1 MVYNYNF
8 AICAAVFNLMV
19 ILYYFYRRRLPDY
32 ISKIFSGLMIVC
44 FIHNMLDIISG
55 CVISNASVL
64 PYWLCMLVNSLFY
77 TCQAL
82 FAVFTFIYAL
92 AATGKLRLLRMTTL
106 VELLIPAIFQF
117 WLIVTNPLTFYLFTF
132 SDSGEY
138 IYGPLRIVQYIIPL
152 IYLVMVACTAIK
164 YRLYI
169 GKAQLATLIMLP
181 IIMIASAGIQFY
193 TPEQLVIGA
202 GSIATVLMLYLA
214 LQNPNERLD
223 ALTGHFNSNA
233 FTKFC
238 EQQFADRRIFY
249 FLGIK
254 INNLK
259 MFNSIMGVENCD
271 RMINVIGDFLYHI
284 PERCLHFKIS
294 NGVFAIITYQEEKFG
309 GIIKYIDER
318 FQHPWKIDEV
328 EVKVDISI
336 SCMEVPKYASS
347 LESILSNM
355 EYCSTKIEGN
365 PSNSNFLFIDEAM
378 MRDIDHSMAIERAL
392 ESAIR
397 EKRFDVV
404 YQPIFSIK
412 ERKMVSA
419 EALVRL
425 YDPVIGNIPPD
436 VFIPMAEKNGSIL
449 KIGNIVLTKVCEF
462 ISINKPENFGIK
474 KIGIN
479 LSAVECMQENLNVQ
493 IASIMKRYGVD
504 PDAVYLEIT
513 ETAAVNSYERLR
525 ETMDGI
531 IEVGTSFALDD
542 YGTGYLNLDSI
553 IKLPFKIIKID
564 KSLIWSYEE
573 NNNSHVILTHLIA
586 MAKDLGMK
594 VLIEG
599 VETDDQK
606 QLVERIGADYIQGYY
621 FSKPLKPADFLH
633 YLTQYRQTHSK
644 K

>member
-1 MVYNYNF
+1 
-8 AICAAVFNLMV
+8 
-19 ILYYFYRRRLPDY
+19 
-32 ISKIFSGLMIVC
+32 
-44 FIHNMLDIISG
+44 
-55 CVISNASVL
+55 
-64 PYWLCMLVNSLFY
+64 
-77 TCQAL
+77 
-82 FAVFTFIYAL
+82 
-92 AATGKLRLLRMTTL
+92 
-106 VELLIPAIFQF
+106 
-117 WLIVTNPLTFYLFTF
+117 
-132 SDSGEY
+132 
-138 IYGPLRIVQYIIPL
+138 
-152 IYLVMVACTAIK
+152 
-164 YRLYI
+164 
-169 GKAQLATLIMLP
+169 
-181 IIMIASAGIQFY
+181 
-193 TPEQLVIGA
+193 
-202 GSIATVLMLYLA
+202 
-214 LQNPNERLD
+214 
-223 ALTGHFNSNA
+223 
-233 FTKFC
+233 
-238 EQQFADRRIFY
+238 
-249 FLGIK
+249 
-254 INNLK
+254 
-259 MFNSIMGVENCD
+259 
-271 RMINVIGDFLYHI
+271 
-284 PERCLHFKIS
+284 
-294 NGVFAIITYQEEKFG
+294 
-309 GIIKYIDER
+309 
-318 FQHPWKIDEV
+318 
-328 EVKVDISI
+328 
-336 SCMEVPKYASS
+336 MEVPKYASS